1 MDASFASIFYEIAL
15 LVLLA
20 AGVGFVGLLLRQPLV
35 VAFIAVGVLAGPDAL
50 GLVSSVEFIET
61 LSQISIA
68 VLLFLVGLK
77 LDVNLVRNLGK
88 VAVATGLGQV
98 TFTAFFGFLIC
109 LALGLDWLTSL
120 YISVA
125 LTFSSTIIIVKLL
138 SDKQEIGALHGK
150 IALGFLIVQD
160 IFVVLAMV
168 TLSAIGVGLG
178 EETSGVWEVAQV
190 FLGGAAMVGA
200 VVLFIRYVADPL
212 LSRVARSPELMVIFA
227 VGWAASLAA
236 LGDFL
241 GFGKELGGLL
251 AGVSLA
257 STEFREAISSRLA
270 SLRDFLLLFFFINLG
285 AALQLST
292 LGDQIGPAIV
302 LSLFVLIGNPLIVL
316 AIMGFMGYRKRT
328 GFLAGLTVAQIS
340 EFSLIFMAMGITIG
354 HVGNEA
360 MGLVTLVG
368 LVTIALSVYMITWSH
383 KLFEICEPFLGIF
396 ERRCAHREVDDTQA
410 SDAPQ
415 GHDFIVFGLGRYG
428 CRIGARLQD
437 QGYRVL
443 GIDFDPE
450 ALTNWRRMGMD
461 ASYGDATDPEF
472 VAHMDLSGVQAVV
485 SAVPRDRGALTEADP
500 QLALLHGLR
509 SANYRGRVFLSVQKV
524 ADADELLHKG
534 ASVVLKPFDDAADYA
549 VRQLTAAVSGEDAD
563 KDDDALSDDA
573 DATPTDAVPRAT

>member
-1 MDASFASIFYEIAL
+1 MTNYLLIAETIVNQMDASSASIFYEIAL
-15 LVLLA
+15 LILLA
-20 AGVGFVGLLLRQPLV
+20 AAVGFLGLLLRQPLV

-50 GLVSSVEFIET
+50 GLVSSTEFIET

-77 LDVNLVRNLGK
+77 LDVSLVRNLGK

-98 TFTAFFGFLIC
+98 TFTAAFGFLIC
-109 LALGLDWLTSL
+109 LALGLDALTAL
-120 YISVA
+120 YIAIA

-168 TLSAIGVGLG
+168 TLSAIGVGVG
-178 EETSGVWEVAQV
+178 DDSGGVWDIVQV
-190 FLGGAAMVGA
+190 FLGGVVMVGA
-200 VVLFIRYVADPL
+200 VVLFIRYLANPL
-212 LSRVARSPELMVIFA
+212 LSRIARSPELMVIFA

-236 LGDFL
+236 LGDAL

-285 AALQLST
+285 AGLQLST
-292 LGDQIGPAIV
+292 LGDQIGPAMV

-316 AIMGFMGYRKRT
+316 AIMGYMGYRKRT

-354 HVGNEA
+354 HVGEGA

-383 KLFEICEPFLGIF
+383 KLYEICEPYLGIF
-396 ERRCAHREVDDTQA
+396 ERRHAHRETADTDTDGPA
-410 SDAPQ
+410 R
-415 GHDFIVFGLGRYG
+415 GTDFIIFGLGRYG
-428 CRIGARLQD
+428 CRIGAQLHA
-437 QGYRVL
+437 QGYKVL

-450 ALTNWRRMGMD
+450 ALVNWRQLGL
-461 ASYGDATDPEF
+461 AAAYGDATDPEF
-472 VAHMDLSGVQAVV
+472 VAHLDLKNVKAVV
-485 SAVPRDRGALTEADP
+485 SAVPRERNALTEADP
-500 QLALLHGLR
+500 QLALVHGLHT
-509 SANYRGRVFLSVQKV
+509 ANYSGKVFLSAQS
-524 ADADELLHKG
+524 ATEADELLGKG
-534 ASVVLKPFDDAADYA
+534 ASVVLKPFDDAADHA
-549 VRQLTAAVSGEDAD
+549 VRQLTKLAKGTS
-563 KDDDALSDDA
+563 
-573 DATPTDAVPRAT
+573 

>member
-1 MDASFASIFYEIAL
+1 MDTSFASIFYEIAM

-20 AGVGFVGLLLRQPLV
+20 AVMGFFGLLARQPLV

-50 GLVSSVEFIET
+50 GLVSSTDFIET

-77 LDVNLVRNLGK
+77 LDLSLVRNLGK

-109 LALGLDWLTSL
+109 LTLGLDPVTSL
-120 YISVA
+120 YIAIA

-168 TLSAIGVGLG
+168 TLSALGVGMGDEAGSFADIAL
-178 EETSGVWEVAQV
+178 V
-190 FLGGAAMVGA
+190 FVGGAGMVA
-200 VVLFIRYVADPL
+200 FVVLFIRYAAEPL
-212 LSRVARSPELMVIFA
+212 LNLISRSPELMVIFA

-236 LGDFL
+236 AGDML

-257 STEFREAISSRLA
+257 STQYREAISSRLA

-285 AALQLST
+285 ASLDLST

-316 AIMGFMGYRKRT
+316 AIMGYMGYRKRT

-354 HVGNEA
+354 HVGQDA

-383 KLFEICEPFLGIF
+383 KLFEICEPWLGIF
-396 ERRCAHREVDDTQA
+396 ERRNAHRETEDTDGSA
-410 SDAPQ
+410 LDRNY
-415 GHDFIVFGLGRYG
+415 DFVIFGLGRYG
-428 CRIGARLQD
+428 CRIGQRLHE
-437 QGYRVL
+437 QGFKVL

-450 ALTNWRRMGMD
+450 ALSNWRKMGLS
-461 ASYGDATDPEF
+461 AAFGDATDPEF
-472 VAHMDLSGVQAVV
+472 VAHMDLGAVRAVV
-485 SAVPRDRGALTEADP
+485 SAVPRERGSLTEADP
-500 QLALLHGLR
+500 QLALLHGLT
-509 SANYRGRVFLSVQKV
+509 SANYKGKVFLSVQQMAE
-524 ADADELLHKG
+524 ADDLLKRG
-534 ASVVLKPFDDAADYA
+534 ASVILKPFDDAADYA
-549 VRQLTAAVSGEDAD
+549 VRQLTKAE
-563 KDDDALSDDA
+563 
-573 DATPTDAVPRAT
+573 P

>member
-1 MDASFASIFYEIAL
+1 MTTDFASVFYEIAV

-20 AGVGFVGLLLRQPLV
+20 AAVGFLGLLARQPLV
-35 VAFIAVGVLAGPDAL
+35 VTFIAVGLLAGPDAL
-50 GLVSSVEFIET
+50 GLVSSTEFIET

-77 LDVNLVRNLGK
+77 LDVNLVRSLGK

-109 LALGLDWLTSL
+109 LMLGIDWLTSV
-120 YISVA
+120 YIAVA

-168 TLSAIGVGLG
+168 TLSALGVGLG
-178 EETSGVWEVAQV
+178 DQAGSFLDVVLV
-190 FLGGAAMVGA
+190 FVGGAGMVA
-200 VVLFIRYVADPL
+200 FVVVFIRYIAEPL
-212 LSRVARSPELMVIFA
+212 MRQISGSSELMVIFA

-236 LGDFL
+236 AGDVL

-257 STEFREAISSRLA
+257 STQYRDAIGSRLA

-285 AALQLST
+285 ASLDLST

-316 AIMGFMGYRKRT
+316 AIMGYMGYRKRT

-354 HVGNEA
+354 HVGDPA

-383 KLFEICEPFLGIF
+383 KLYEIFEPFLGVF
-396 ERRCAHREVDDTQA
+396 ERRTAFREA
-410 SDAPQ
+410 EDADAAALDRRY
-415 GHDFIVFGLGRYG
+415 DFVVFGLGRYG
-428 CRIGARLQD
+428 CRIG
-437 QGYRVL
+437 QGLKEKGFRVL

-450 ALTNWRRMGMD
+450 ALETWRQMGMT
-461 ASYGDATDPEF
+461 AAYGDATDPEF
-472 VAHMDLSGVQAVV
+472 VAHLELKDVRAVV
-485 SAVPRDRGALTEADP
+485 SAVPRERGNMIEADP
-500 QLALLHGLR
+500 QLALLHGLK
-509 SANYRGRVFLSVQKV
+509 SANYRGKVFLSVQQV
-524 ADADELLHKG
+524 AEAEKLLTQG
-534 ASVVLKPFDDAADYA
+534 ASVILKPFDDAADYA
-549 VRQLTAAVSGEDAD
+549 VRQLVEA
-563 KDDDALSDDA
+563 
-573 DATPTDAVPRAT
+573 

>member
-1 MDASFASIFYEIAL
+1 MDANFASVFYEIAL

-20 AGVGFVGLLLRQPLV
+20 AGVGFIGLLLRQPLV

-50 GLVSSVEFIET
+50 GLVSSTEFIET

-77 LDVNLVRNLGK
+77 LDVSLVRNLGK

-98 TFTAFFGFLIC
+98 TFTAFFGYLIC
-109 LALGLDWLTSL
+109 LALGIDPLTSL
-120 YISVA
+120 YISIA

-168 TLSAIGVGLG
+168 TLSAIGVGAAEDAG
-178 EETSGVWEVAQV
+178 GVWDVVQV
-190 FLGGAAMVGA
+190 FLGGVAMVGA

-212 LSRVARSPELMVIFA
+212 LGRIARSPELMVIFA

-236 LGDFL
+236 LGDAL

-257 STEFREAISSRLA
+257 STEYREAISSRLA

-285 AALQLST
+285 ASLQLST

-354 HVGNEA
+354 HVGQQA

-396 ERRCAHREVDDTQA
+396 ERKRAHRETEDTNGAA
-410 SDAPQ
+410 SVR
-415 GHDFIVFGLGRYG
+415 GHDYVIFGLGRYG
-428 CRIGARLQD
+428 CRIGARLHE

-450 ALTNWRRMGMD
+450 ALANWRRMGMD

-472 VAHMDLSGVQAVV
+472 VVHLDLADVKAVV
-485 SAVPRDRGALTEADP
+485 SAVPRDRGALSEADP

-509 SANYRGRVFLSVQKV
+509 SANYRGKVFLSVQKV
-524 ADADELLHKG
+524 AEADELLSQG

-549 VRQLTAAVSGEDAD
+549 VRQLVKDAD
-563 KDDDALSDDA
+563 DK
-573 DATPTDAVPRAT
+573 T

>member
-1 MDASFASIFYEIAL
+1 MDTSFASIFYEIAM

-20 AGVGFVGLLLRQPLV
+20 AVMGFFGLLARQPLV

-50 GLVSSVEFIET
+50 GLVSSTDFIET

-77 LDVNLVRNLGK
+77 LDLSLVRNLGK

-98 TFTAFFGFLIC
+98 TFTALFGFLIC
-109 LALGLDWLTSL
+109 LALGLDPVTSL
-120 YISVA
+120 YIAIA

-168 TLSAIGVGLG
+168 TLSALGVGMGDEAGSIADIAL
-178 EETSGVWEVAQV
+178 V
-190 FLGGAAMVGA
+190 FVGGAGMVA
-200 VVLFIRYVADPL
+200 FVVLFIRYAAEPL
-212 LSRVARSPELMVIFA
+212 LNLISRSPELMVIFA

-236 LGDFL
+236 AGDML

-257 STEFREAISSRLA
+257 STQYREAISSRLA

-285 AALQLST
+285 ASLDLST

-316 AIMGFMGYRKRT
+316 AIMGYMGYRKRT

-354 HVGNEA
+354 HVGQDA

-383 KLFEICEPFLGIF
+383 KLFEICEPWLGIF
-396 ERRCAHREVDDTQA
+396 ERRNAHRETKDTEGG
-410 SDAPQ
+410 DLDRNY
-415 GHDFIVFGLGRYG
+415 DFVIFGLGRYG
-428 CRIGARLQD
+428 CRIGQRLHE
-437 QGYRVL
+437 QGFKVL

-450 ALTNWRRMGMD
+450 ALTNWRKMGLS
-461 ASYGDATDPEF
+461 AAFGDATDPEF
-472 VAHMDLSGVQAVV
+472 VAHMDLGAVRAVV
-485 SAVPRDRGALTEADP
+485 SAVPRERGSLTEADP
-500 QLALLHGLR
+500 QLALLHGLK
-509 SANYRGRVFLSVQKV
+509 SANYTGKVFLSVQQMAE
-524 ADADELLHKG
+524 ADDLLQRG
-534 ASVVLKPFDDAADYA
+534 ASVILKPFDDAADYA
-549 VRQLTAAVSGEDAD
+549 VRQLTKTES
-563 KDDDALSDDA
+563 
-573 DATPTDAVPRAT
+573 

>member
-1 MDASFASIFYEIAL
+1 MDLANASIFYEIAL

-20 AGVGFVGLLLRQPLV
+20 AGVGFVGLMLRQPLV

-109 LALGLDWLTSL
+109 LALGIDWVTSF
-120 YISVA
+120 YIAVA

-178 EETSGVWEVAQV
+178 EETGGVWEVAQV
-190 FLGGAAMVGA
+190 FIGGAAMVGA
-200 VVLFIRYVADPL
+200 VMLFIQYVANPL

-302 LSLFVLIGNPLIVL
+302 LSLFVLIGNPLIVV

-383 KLFEICEPFLGIF
+383 KLYDICEPFLGIF
-396 ERRCAHREVDDTQA
+396 ERRKAHREVDDTQGVA
-410 SDAPQ
+410 EPR
-415 GHDFIVFGLGRYG
+415 GYEFIIFGLGRYG
-428 CRIGARLQD
+428 CRIGARLQEM
-437 QGYRVL
+437 GYRVL
-443 GIDFDPE
+443 GVDFDPE
-450 ALTNWRRMGMD
+450 ALVNWRKMGLD
-461 ASYGDATDPEF
+461 ATYGDATDPEF
-472 VAHMDLSGVQAVV
+472 VAHMDLSGVDAVV

-509 SANYRGRVFLSVQKV
+509 SANYRGRVFLSVQKM
-524 ADADELLHKG
+524 AEADELLHQG

-549 VRQLTAAVSGEDAD
+549 VRQLTAKEKAEA
-563 KDDDALSDDA
+563 
-573 DATPTDAVPRAT
+573 

>member
-1 MDASFASIFYEIAL
+1 MPVNADYASVFYEIAL

-20 AGVGFVGLLLRQPLV
+20 AGVGFVGLMLRQPLV

-50 GLVSSVEFIET
+50 GLVSSVDFIET

-77 LDVNLVRNLGK
+77 LDIGLVRNLGR

-98 TFTAFFGFLIC
+98 TFTALFGYLIC
-109 LALGLDWLTSL
+109 LAMGLDHVTSL
-120 YISVA
+120 YIAVA

-178 EETSGVWEVAQV
+178 EQSGGFWQVLQV
-190 FLGGAAMVGA
+190 FLGGLLMVGA
-200 VVLFIRYVADPL
+200 VVLFIRHLADPL
-212 LSRVARSPELMVIFA
+212 LRQIARSPELMVIFA

-236 LGDFL
+236 LGDAL

-257 STEFREAISSRLA
+257 STEFRDSIGSRLA
-270 SLRDFLLLFFFINLG
+270 ALRDFLLLFFFINLG
-285 AALQLST
+285 ASLQLTT

-316 AIMGFMGYRKRT
+316 AIMGYMGYRRRT

-340 EFSLIFMAMGITIG
+340 EFSLIFMAMGITLG
-354 HVGNEA
+354 HIGNEA

-383 KLFEICEPFLGIF
+383 KLFALCEPYLGLF
-396 ERRCAHREVDDTQA
+396 ERRHAHREADDTDGA
-410 SDAPQ
+410 ARMR
-415 GHDFIVFGLGRYG
+415 GHDYVVFGLGRYG
-428 CRIGARLQD
+428 CRIGAKLQER
-437 QGYRVL
+437 GFRVL
-443 GIDFDPE
+443 GVDFDPD
-450 ALTNWRRMGMD
+450 AIAHWRRMGLD
-461 ASYGDATDPEF
+461 AIYGDATDPEF
-472 VAHMDLSGVQAVV
+472 VAHLDMADVRAVV
-485 SAVPRDRGALTEADP
+485 SAVPRERGALTEADP
-500 QLALLHGLR
+500 QLALLHGLQA
-509 SANYRGRVFLSVQKV
+509 ANYSGQVFLSVQKL
-524 ADADELLHKG
+524 ADVDDLLRQG

-549 VRQLTAAVSGEDAD
+549 VRRLTQEVS
-563 KDDDALSDDA
+563 
-573 DATPTDAVPRAT
+573 

>member
-1 MDASFASIFYEIAL
+1 MDLAFANIFYEIAL

-20 AGVGFVGLLLRQPLV
+20 AAVGFVGLLLKQPLV

-77 LDVNLVRNLGK
+77 LDVSLVRNLGT
-88 VAVATGLGQV
+88 VALATGIGQIL
-98 TFTAFFGFLIC
+98 FTSLFGFIIC
-109 LALGLDWLTSL
+109 LMLGFSPLVSL
-120 YISVA
+120 YIAIA

-168 TLSAIGVGLG
+168 TLSAIGVGVG
-178 EETSGVWEVAQV
+178 DEVAGVWEVAQV
-190 FLGGAAMVGA
+190 FIGGLLMLGA
-200 VVLFIRYVADPL
+200 VILFIRYVANPVL
-212 LSRVARSPELMVIFA
+212 AHIARSSELMVIFA
-227 VGWAASLAA
+227 VGWAISLAA
-236 LGDFL
+236 AGDAL

-257 STEFREAISSRLA
+257 STQYREAVASRLA
-270 SLRDFLLLFFFINLG
+270 SLRDFLLLFFFIHLG
-285 AALQLST
+285 ASLQLAT
-292 LGDQIGPAIV
+292 LGDQVGPAVV
-302 LSLFVLIGNPLIVL
+302 LSLFVLIGNPLVVL

-340 EFSLIFMAMGITIG
+340 EFSLIFMAMAITIG
-354 HVGNEA
+354 HVGEEA

-383 KLFEICEPFLGIF
+383 KLFDWLEPWLGVF
-396 ERRCAHREVDDTQA
+396 ERQHAHREATDTQGA
-410 SDAPQ
+410 AEAK
-415 GHDFIVFGLGRYG
+415 GHDFVIFGLGRYG
-428 CRIGARLQD
+428 CRIGAQLRDL
-437 QGYRVL
+437 GYRVL
-443 GIDFDPE
+443 GVDFDPE
-450 ALTNWRRMGMD
+450 ALTHWRDMGMD
-461 ASYGDATDPEF
+461 AAYGDATDPEF
-472 VAHMDLSGVQAVV
+472 VAHLDLGDVKAVV

-500 QLALLHGLR
+500 QLTLLHGLQA
-509 SANYRGRVFLSVQKV
+509 ANFTGQVFLSVQQMAE
-524 ADADELLHKG
+524 ADRLLNQG

-549 VRQLTAAVSGEDAD
+549 VRQLTGGLASG
-563 KDDDALSDDA
+563 
-573 DATPTDAVPRAT
+573 PPGPG

>member
-1 MDASFASIFYEIAL
+1 MDAGFITVFYEIAL
-15 LVLLA
+15 LVLMA

-50 GLVSSVEFIET
+50 GLVSSVDFIET
-61 LSQISIA
+61 LSKISIA

-77 LDVNLVRNLGK
+77 LDVTLVRNLGK

-98 TFTAFFGFLIC
+98 TFTALFGFLIC
-109 LALGLDWLTSL
+109 LALGMEALTSL
-120 YISVA
+120 YIAVA

-168 TLSAIGVGLG
+168 TLSAIGVGMG
-178 EETSGVWEVAQV
+178 EDAGGIGDVAQV
-190 FLGGAAMVGA
+190 FAGGAAMVGA
-200 VVLFIRYVADPL
+200 VILFIRYAANPL
-212 LSRVARSPELMVIFA
+212 LAQIARSPELMVIFA
-227 VGWAASLAA
+227 VGWAASMAA
-236 LGDFL
+236 LGDLL
-241 GFGKELGGLL
+241 GFGKELGALL

-257 STEFREAISSRLA
+257 STEYREAISSRLA

-285 AALQLST
+285 AGLQLST

-316 AIMGFMGYRKRT
+316 AIMGYMGYRKRT

-354 HVGNEA
+354 HVDAQA

-383 KLFEICEPFLGIF
+383 KLYQLCEPWLGLF
-396 ERRCAHREVDDTQA
+396 ERRHAHREATDTA
-410 SDAPQ
+410 GAAEPR
-415 GHDFIVFGLGRYG
+415 GHDFIIFGLGRYG
-428 CRIGARLQD
+428 CRIGVRLRE
-437 QGYRVL
+437 QGFRVL

-450 ALTNWRRMGMD
+450 ALANWRRMGLD
-461 ASYGDATDPEF
+461 AMYGDATDPEF
-472 VAHMDLSGVQAVV
+472 VAHMDLTGVRAVV

-500 QLALLHGLR
+500 QLSILHGLR
-509 SANYRGRVFLSVQKV
+509 SANFRGRVFLSAQKL
-524 ADADELLHKG
+524 ADAEDLHRQG

-549 VRQLTAAVSGEDAD
+549 VRQLTAADRD
-563 KDDDALSDDA
+563 
-573 DATPTDAVPRAT
+573 TPA

>member
-1 MDASFASIFYEIAL
+1 MDTSFASVFYEIAL

-50 GLVSSVEFIET
+50 GLVSSTEFIET

-77 LDVNLVRNLGK
+77 LDVSLVRNLGR

-98 TFTAFFGFLIC
+98 TFTAFFGYLIC
-109 LALGLDWLTSL
+109 LALGLDPVTSL
-120 YISVA
+120 YISIA

-168 TLSAIGVGLG
+168 TLSAIGVGMG
-178 EETSGVWEVAQV
+178 EDAGGLWDVAQV
-190 FLGGAAMVGA
+190 FIGGAVMVGA
-200 VVLFIRYVADPL
+200 VVVFIRYIASPL
-212 LSRVARSPELMVIFA
+212 LGQIARSPELMVIFA

-236 LGDFL
+236 LGDVL

-257 STEFREAISSRLA
+257 STEYREAISSRLA

-285 AALQLST
+285 ASLQLST

-316 AIMGFMGYRKRT
+316 AIMGYMGYRKRT

-354 HVGNEA
+354 HVGQQA

-383 KLFEICEPFLGIF
+383 KLFEICEPYLGLF
-396 ERRCAHREVDDTQA
+396 ERKRPHREQDDTQ
-410 SDAPQ
+410 SVDDARNV
-415 GHDFIVFGLGRYG
+415 DFVIFGLGRYG
-428 CRIGARLQD
+428 CRIGNKLHD
-437 QGYRVL
+437 KGYRVL

-450 ALTNWRRMGMD
+450 ALTNWRRMGLE

-472 VAHMDLSGVQAVV
+472 VAHIDLTGVQAVV

-500 QLALLHGLR
+500 QLALLHGLK
-509 SANYRGRVFLSVQKV
+509 SANYKGKVFLSVQQV
-524 ADADELLHKG
+524 AEADDLLGKG

-549 VRQLTAAVSGEDAD
+549 VRQLTEANES
-563 KDDDALSDDA
+563 
-573 DATPTDAVPRAT
+573 

>member
-1 MDASFASIFYEIAL
+1 MDTAFASIFYEIAL

-20 AGVGFVGLLLRQPLV
+20 AALGFVGLLLRQPLV
-35 VAFIAVGVLAGPDAL
+35 VAFIAVGVLAGPDVL
-50 GLVSSVEFIET
+50 GLVSSVDFIGT

-77 LDVNLVRNLGK
+77 LDVGLVRNLGK
-88 VAVATGLGQV
+88 VAIATGLGQV

-109 LALGLDWLTSL
+109 VALGMDAVTSL
-120 YISVA
+120 YIAIA

-138 SDKQEIGALHGK
+138 SDKQEISALHGK

-178 EETSGVWEVAQV
+178 EDAGGLWDVARV

-200 VVLFIRYVADPL
+200 VMVFIRYIANPL
-212 LSRVARSPELMVIFA
+212 LGQIARSPELMVIFS

-236 LGDFL
+236 LGDVL

-270 SLRDFLLLFFFINLG
+270 ALRDFLLLFFFINLG
-285 AALQLST
+285 ATLQLST
-292 LGDQIGPAIV
+292 LGGQIGPAIV

-316 AIMGFMGYRKRT
+316 AIMGYMGYRKRT

-354 HVGNEA
+354 HIGGEA

-383 KLFEICEPFLGIF
+383 KLYEVCEPWLGIF
-396 ERRCAHREVDDTQA
+396 ERRHAHREISDTEGA
-410 SDAPQ
+410 AEVA
-415 GHDFIVFGLGRYG
+415 GHDFVVFGLGRYG
-428 CRIGARLQD
+428 CRIGARLQE

-450 ALTNWRRMGMD
+450 ALATWRSMGMN
-461 ASYGDATDPEF
+461 AMYGDATDPEF
-472 VAHMDLSGVQAVV
+472 VAHLDLTGVQAVV

-500 QLALLHGLR
+500 QLALLHGLH
-509 SANYRGRVFLSVQKV
+509 SANYRGRVFLSVQQV
-524 ADADELLHKG
+524 AEADELLHQG
-534 ASVVLKPFDDAADYA
+534 AAVVLKPFDDAADYA
-549 VRQLTAAVSGEDAD
+549 VRQLTA
-563 KDDDALSDDA
+563 SDETKA
-573 DATPTDAVPRAT
+573 KA

>member
-1 MDASFASIFYEIAL
+1 MDTSFASVFYEIAL

-50 GLVSSVEFIET
+50 GLVSSTEFIET

-77 LDVNLVRNLGK
+77 LDVSLVRNLGK

-109 LALGLDWLTSL
+109 LALGIDWLTSV
-120 YISVA
+120 YISIA

-160 IFVVLAMV
+160 IFVVLCMV
-168 TLSAIGVGLG
+168 TLSALGVGLG
-178 EETSGVWEVAQV
+178 EEAGSVAEVALV
-190 FLGGAAMVGA
+190 FLGGAAMVGF
-200 VVLFIRYVADPL
+200 VILFIRYVAEPL
-212 LSRVARSPELMVIFA
+212 LNLVSRSSELMVIFA

-236 LGDFL
+236 TGDAL

-257 STEFREAISSRLA
+257 STQYREAISSRLT

-285 AALQLST
+285 AALSLDT
-292 LGDQIGPAIV
+292 MGDQIGPAIV

-354 HVGNEA
+354 HIGDEA

-383 KLFEICEPFLGIF
+383 KLYEVLEPWLGLF
-396 ERRCAHREVDDTQA
+396 ERRNAHREQTDTEQ
-410 SDAPQ
+410 SHLSRNYDYV
-415 GHDFIVFGLGRYG
+415 IFGLGRYG
-428 CRIGARLQD
+428 CRIGQRLREK
-437 QGYRVL
+437 GYRLL

-450 ALTNWRRMGMD
+450 ALAHWRSMGMD
-461 ASYGDATDPEF
+461 AAFGDATDPEF
-472 VAHMDLSGVQAVV
+472 VAHIDLSHVRAVV
-485 SAVPRDRGALTEADP
+485 SAVPRERGSLTEADP
-500 QLALLHGLR
+500 QLALLHGLK
-509 SANYRGRVFLSVQKV
+509 SANFKGKVFLSVQQMAE
-524 ADADELLHKG
+524 ADDLLNRG
-534 ASVVLKPFDDAADYA
+534 ASVILKPFDDAADYA
-549 VRQLTAAVSGEDAD
+549 VRQLVKEDE
-563 KDDDALSDDA
+563 
-573 DATPTDAVPRAT
+573 

>member
-1 MDASFASIFYEIAL
+1 MDTSFASVFYEIAL

-20 AGVGFVGLLLRQPLV
+20 AVIGFFGLLARQPLV

-50 GLVSSVEFIET
+50 GLVSSTDFIET

-77 LDVNLVRNLGK
+77 LNLSLVRNLGK

-109 LALGLDWLTSL
+109 LALGLNAVTSL
-120 YISVA
+120 YIAIA

-168 TLSAIGVGLG
+168 TLSALGVGMGDEAGSVLDI
-178 EETSGVWEVAQV
+178 ARV
-190 FLGGAAMVGA
+190 FAGGAGMV
-200 VVLFIRYVADPL
+200 VFVILFIRYAAEPL
-212 LSRVARSPELMVIFA
+212 LNMISRSPELMVIFA

-236 LGDFL
+236 AGDAL

-257 STEFREAISSRLA
+257 STQYREAISSRLA

-285 AALQLST
+285 ASLDLST
-292 LGDQIGPAIV
+292 LGDQIGPAVV
-302 LSLFVLIGNPLIVL
+302 LSLFVLVGNPLIVL
-316 AIMGFMGYRKRT
+316 AIMGYMGYRKRT

-354 HVGNEA
+354 HVGQDA

-383 KLFEICEPFLGIF
+383 KLYAICEPWLGLF
-396 ERRCAHREVDDTQA
+396 ERRNAHRENEDTA
-410 SDAPQ
+410 ADALERNY
-415 GHDFIVFGLGRYG
+415 DFVIFGLGRYG
-428 CRIGARLQD
+428 CRIGQRLQEK
-437 QGYRVL
+437 GFKVL

-450 ALTNWRRMGMD
+450 ALAHWRKMGLS
-461 ASYGDATDPEF
+461 AAFGDATDPEF
-472 VAHMDLSGVQAVV
+472 VAHLELGAVKAVV
-485 SAVPRDRGALTEADP
+485 SAVPRERGSLTEADP
-500 QLALLHGLR
+500 QLALLHGLK
-509 SANYRGRVFLSVQKV
+509 SANYTGKVFLSVQQMAE
-524 ADADELLHKG
+524 ADDLLERG
-534 ASVVLKPFDDAADYA
+534 ASVILKPFDDAADYA
-549 VRQLTAAVSGEDAD
+549 VRQLTEG
-563 KDDDALSDDA
+563 
-573 DATPTDAVPRAT
+573 

>member
-1 MDASFASIFYEIAL
+1 MDISTGSIFYEIAL

-20 AGVGFVGLLLRQPLV
+20 AGVGFIGLLLRQPLV

-77 LDVNLVRNLGK
+77 LDVSLVRNLGK

-98 TFTAFFGFLIC
+98 GFTAFFGFLIC
-109 LALGLDWLTSL
+109 LALGMDMITSI

-168 TLSAIGVGLG
+168 TLSAIGVGMSDDTG
-178 EETSGVWEVAQV
+178 GAWEVLQV

-200 VVLFIRYVADPL
+200 VILFIRYIADPL
-212 LSRVARSPELMVIFA
+212 LGQVARSPELMVIFA

-257 STEFREAISSRLA
+257 STGFRDAIGSRLA

-354 HVGNEA
+354 HVGGEA

-368 LVTIALSVYMITWSH
+368 LVTIAISVYMITWSH
-383 KLFEICEPFLGIF
+383 KLFEICEPWLGMF
-396 ERRCAHREVDDTQA
+396 ERRKAFRETADTDGEVEA
-410 SDAPQ
+410 R
-415 GHDFIVFGLGRYG
+415 GHDFVVFGLGRYG
-428 CRIGARLQD
+428 CRIGARLQEK
-437 QGYRVL
+437 GYNVL
-443 GIDFDPE
+443 GIDFDPA
-450 ALTNWRRMGMD
+450 ALANWRRMGME
-461 ASYGDATDPEF
+461 ATYGDATDPEF
-472 VAHMDLSGVQAVV
+472 VAHLDLSGVQAVV

-509 SANYRGRVFLSVQKV
+509 SVNYRGRVFLSVQKV
-524 ADADELLHKG
+524 AEADELLDQG

-549 VRQLTAAVSGEDAD
+549 VRQLIKAEEREAEA
-563 KDDDALSDDA
+563 
-573 DATPTDAVPRAT
+573 

>member
-1 MDASFASIFYEIAL
+1 MTPDFASIFYEIAT

-20 AGVGFVGLLLRQPLV
+20 AAVGFVGLLARQPLIV
-35 VAFIAVGVLAGPDAL
+35 TFIAVGLIAGPDAL
-50 GLVSSVEFIET
+50 GLVTSTEFIET

-77 LDVNLVRNLGK
+77 LDVNLVRSLGK

-109 LALGLDWLTSL
+109 LMLGIDWLTSI
-120 YISVA
+120 YIAVA

-168 TLSAIGVGLG
+168 TLSALGVGLG
-178 EETSGVWEVAQV
+178 EQAGSMLDVVLVFVGGVGMVA
-190 FLGGAAMVGA
+190 F
-200 VVLFIRYVADPL
+200 VVLFIRYVAEPL
-212 LSRVARSPELMVIFA
+212 MRQISGSSELMVIFA

-236 LGDFL
+236 AGDAL

-257 STEFREAISSRLA
+257 STQYRDAIGSRLA

-285 AALQLST
+285 ASLDLST
-292 LGDQIGPAIV
+292 LGDQIGAAVV

-316 AIMGFMGYRKRT
+316 AIMGYMGYRKRT

-354 HVGNEA
+354 HVGDPA

-383 KLFEICEPFLGIF
+383 KLYEIFEPFLGVF
-396 ERRCAHREVDDTQA
+396 ERRTAFREA
-410 SDAPQ
+410 EDAEDAALDRR
-415 GHDFIVFGLGRYG
+415 HDYVIFGLGRYG
-428 CRIGARLQD
+428 CRIG
-437 QGYRVL
+437 QGLKEKGFRVL
-443 GIDFDPE
+443 GVDFDPE
-450 ALTNWRRMGMD
+450 ALENWRRMGMP
-461 ASYGDATDPEF
+461 ATYGDATDPEF
-472 VAHMDLSGVQAVV
+472 VAHLELKDVRAVV
-485 SAVPRDRGALTEADP
+485 SAVPRERGTLIEADP
-500 QLALLHGLR
+500 QLALLHGLK
-509 SANYRGRVFLSVQKV
+509 SANYRGKVFLSVQQV
-524 ADADELLHKG
+524 TEADRLLEQG
-534 ASVVLKPFDDAADYA
+534 ASVILKPFDDAADYA
-549 VRQLTAAVSGEDAD
+549 VRQLVEA
-563 KDDDALSDDA
+563 
-573 DATPTDAVPRAT
+573 

>member
-1 MDASFASIFYEIAL
+1 M
-15 LVLLA
+15 
-20 AGVGFVGLLLRQPLV
+20 
-35 VAFIAVGVLAGPDAL
+35 LAGPDVL
-50 GLVSSVEFIET
+50 GLVSSVDFIGT

-77 LDVNLVRNLGK
+77 LDVGLVRNLGK
-88 VAVATGLGQV
+88 VAIATGLGQV

-109 LALGLDWLTSL
+109 VALGMDAVTSL
-120 YISVA
+120 YIAIA

-138 SDKQEIGALHGK
+138 SDKQEISALHGK

-178 EETSGVWEVAQV
+178 EDAGGLWDVARV

-200 VVLFIRYVADPL
+200 VMVFIRYIANPL
-212 LSRVARSPELMVIFA
+212 LGQIARSPELMVIFS

-236 LGDFL
+236 LGDVL

-270 SLRDFLLLFFFINLG
+270 ALRDFLLLFFFINLG
-285 AALQLST
+285 ATLQLST
-292 LGDQIGPAIV
+292 LGGQIGPAIV

-316 AIMGFMGYRKRT
+316 AIMGYMGYRKRT

-354 HVGNEA
+354 HIGGEA

-383 KLFEICEPFLGIF
+383 KLYEVCEPWLGIF
-396 ERRCAHREVDDTQA
+396 ERRHAHREISDTEGA
-410 SDAPQ
+410 AEVA
-415 GHDFIVFGLGRYG
+415 GHDFVVFRLGRYG
-428 CRIGARLQD
+428 CRIGARLRE

-450 ALTNWRRMGMD
+450 ALATWRSMGMN
-461 ASYGDATDPEF
+461 AMYGDATDPEF
-472 VAHMDLSGVQAVV
+472 VAHLDLTGVQAVV

-500 QLALLHGLR
+500 QLALLHGLH
-509 SANYRGRVFLSVQKV
+509 SANYRGRVFLSVQQV
-524 ADADELLHKG
+524 AEADELLHQG
-534 ASVVLKPFDDAADYA
+534 AAVVLKPFDDAADYA
-549 VRQLTAAVSGEDAD
+549 VRQLTA
-563 KDDDALSDDA
+563 SDETKA
-573 DATPTDAVPRAT
+573 KA

>member
-1 MDASFASIFYEIAL
+1 MDADFITAFYEIAL
-15 LVLLA
+15 LVLMA

-50 GLVSSVEFIET
+50 GLVSSVDFIDT
-61 LSQISIA
+61 LSKISIA

-77 LDVNLVRNLGK
+77 LDVSLVRNLGK

-109 LALGLDWLTSL
+109 LALGMEALTSL
-120 YISVA
+120 YIAVA

-168 TLSAIGVGLG
+168 TLSAIGVGMG
-178 EETSGVWEVAQV
+178 EDAGGIGDVAQV
-190 FLGGAAMVGA
+190 FAGGAAMVGA
-200 VVLFIRYVADPL
+200 VVLFIRYAANPL
-212 LSRVARSPELMVIFA
+212 LAQVARSPELMVIFA
-227 VGWAASLAA
+227 VGWAASMAA
-236 LGDFL
+236 LGDML
-241 GFGKELGGLL
+241 GFGKELGALL

-257 STEFREAISSRLA
+257 STEYREAISSRLA

-285 AALQLST
+285 AGLQLST

-316 AIMGFMGYRKRT
+316 AIMGYMGYRKRT

-354 HVGNEA
+354 HVGDEA

-383 KLFEICEPFLGIF
+383 KLYLICEPWLGPF
-396 ERRCAHREVDDTQA
+396 ERRHAHREATDTEGAVQ
-410 SDAPQ
+410 PK
-415 GHDFIVFGLGRYG
+415 GHDFIIFGLGRYG
-428 CRIGARLQD
+428 CRIGARLHQ

-450 ALTNWRRMGMD
+450 ALANWRRMGLD
-461 ASYGDATDPEF
+461 AMYGDATDPEF
-472 VAHMDLSGVQAVV
+472 VAHMDLSGVRAVV
-485 SAVPRDRGALTEADP
+485 SAVPRDRAALTEADP
-500 QLALLHGLR
+500 QLSLLHGLR
-509 SANYRGRVFLSVQKV
+509 SANFRGQVVLSAQTR
-524 ADADELLHKG
+524 ADAEDLTRQG
-534 ASVVLKPFDDAADYA
+534 ASVVLKPFDDAADHA
-549 VRQLTAAVSGEDAD
+549 VRQLTEGDGGAPA
-563 KDDDALSDDA
+563 
-573 DATPTDAVPRAT
+573 